1 MVALRP
7 FVGIFGF
14 GETFYQERRGFLS
27 ALFVY
32 CISPQTGALLG
43 TWFNGKTRYPA
54 GFHG

>member
-1 MVALRP
+1 
-7 FVGIFGF
+7 VGILGF